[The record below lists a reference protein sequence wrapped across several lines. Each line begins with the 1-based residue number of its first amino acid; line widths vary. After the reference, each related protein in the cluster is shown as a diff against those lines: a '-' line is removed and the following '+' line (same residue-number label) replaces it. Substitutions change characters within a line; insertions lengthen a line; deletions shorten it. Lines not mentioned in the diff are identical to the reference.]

1 MATLGIPQNTIEVLQ
16 KYNFN
21 FQKKFGQNFLIDTH
35 VLEKIIEESG
45 ITKDDFVLEI
55 GPGIGT
61 MTQYLCENAREV
73 AAVEIDKN
81 LIPILADT
89 LSAYDNVEVIN
100 DDILKVDINKYLNYC
115 KFQKELDDK
124 TIKAYKADLEQFI
137 TVIGENNPDKEMLNA
152 YLVYLH
158 RMYKQKTVKRKIA
171 SVKAL
176 FHYLEE
182 EELIEINPFH
192 KVKTKF
198 REEVILPKIIP
209 RDIIEQL
216 LNHLYKER
224 SIKEYSEWRKKII
237 LRDIAVV
244 ETLFSTG
251 LRISELCHLQNKYVD
266 LKNGVLC
273 IQGKGGKE
281 RYLQIGNN
289 DVLSI
294 LNAYKKYFEDE
305 IKKQGYFFVNRYGN
319 ALSEQSARS
328 MIHKYAGEIQAD
340 INITPH
346 MFRHSFATYLMEED
360 VNIRYIQKML
370 GHASITTTQI
380 YTYVTTEKEK
390 EILQTRHPRNKINIG
405 ENFDNLVY

>member
-1 MATLGIPQNTIEVLQ
+1 MNEIKVSIITPLYKGTDYIPGLMAMI
-16 KYNFN
+16 
-21 FQKKFGQNFLIDTH
+21 
-35 VLEKIIEESG
+35 
-45 ITKDDFVLEI
+45 
-55 GPGIGT
+55 
-61 MTQYLCENAREV
+61 R
-73 AAVEIDKN
+73 KN
-81 LIPILADT
+81 
-89 LSAYDNVEVIN
+89 
-100 DDILKVDINKYLNYC
+100 
-115 KFQKELDDK
+115 
-124 TIKAYKADLEQFI
+124 ADLLPTAQKGKNVSKAKLEFI
-137 TVIGENNPDKEMLNA
+137 
-152 YLVYLH
+152 LVNDSP
-158 RMYKQKTVKRKIA
+158 A
-171 SVKAL
+171 DGS
-176 FHYLEE
+176 LEE

-294 LNAYKKYFEDE
+294 LNAYKKSFEDE

>member
-1 MATLGIPQNTIEVLQ
+1 M
-16 KYNFN
+16 
-21 FQKKFGQNFLIDTH
+21 FLR
-35 VLEKIIEESG
+35 EEIS
-45 ITKDDFVLEI
+45 
-55 GPGIGT
+55 
-61 MTQYLCENAREV
+61 
-73 AAVEIDKN
+73 
-81 LIPILADT
+81 
-89 LSAYDNVEVIN
+89 
-100 DDILKVDINKYLNYC
+100 KYLHYC

-137 TVIGENNPDKEMLNA
+137 ALIGENENNPDKERLNA
-152 YLVYLH
+152 YLLYLH
-158 RMYKQKTVKRKIA
+158 RTYKQKTVKRKIA

-182 EELIEINPFH
+182 EEIIEINPFH

-198 REEVILPKIIP
+198 KEEIVLPKIIP

-216 LNHLYKER
+216 LEHLYKEKG
-224 SIKEYSEWRKKII
+224 IQEYSEWHKKII

-251 LRISELCHLQNKYVD
+251 LRISELCHLRSQYFV
-266 LKNGVLC
+266 LKDGVLC

-281 RYLQIGNN
+281 RYLQIGND

-294 LNAYKKYFEDE
+294 LNVYKQCFEDE
-305 IKKQGYFFVNRYGN
+305 IKKHGYFFVNRYGKP
-319 ALSEQSARS
+319 LSEQSARL
-328 MIHKYAGEIQAD
+328 MIHKYANEIQAD

-370 GHASITTTQI
+370 SHTSIMTTQI

-390 EILQTRHPRNKINIG
+390 EILRTKHPRNKM
-405 ENFDNLVY
+405 NLGKKLII

>member
-1 MATLGIPQNTIEVLQ
+1 MVL
-16 KYNFN
+16 K
-21 FQKKFGQNFLIDTH
+21 
-35 VLEKIIEESG
+35 EE
-45 ITKDDFVLEI
+45 
-55 GPGIGT
+55 
-61 MTQYLCENAREV
+61 
-73 AAVEIDKN
+73 
-81 LIPILADT
+81 
-89 LSAYDNVEVIN
+89 
-100 DDILKVDINKYLNYC
+100 INKYLNYC

-124 TIKAYKADLEQFI
+124 TIKAYRADLEQFM
-137 TVIGENNPDKEMLNA
+137 VLIGESVNNPDKEKLNS
-152 YLVYLH
+152 YLLYLH

-182 EELIEINPFH
+182 EEIIETNPFH

-198 REEVILPKIIP
+198 KEETVLPKIIP
-209 RDIIEQL
+209 RDVIEQL
-216 LNHLYKER
+216 LAHLYKEK
-224 SIKEYSEWRKKII
+224 SINEYSEWHKKII
-237 LRDIAVV
+237 LRDIAVI

-251 LRISELCHLQNKYVD
+251 LRISELCHLQSKYFN
-266 LKNGVLC
+266 LKDGVLC

-289 DVLSI
+289 EVLSI
-294 LNAYKKYFEDE
+294 LNIYKEYFEDG
-305 IKKQGYFFVNRYGN
+305 IRQHGYFFVNRYGRP
-319 ALSEQSARS
+319 LSEQSARS
-328 MIHKYAGEIQAD
+328 MIHKYANEIHAD

-390 EILQTRHPRNKINIG
+390 EILRTKHPRNRM
-405 ENFDNLVY
+405 NLVEK

>member
-1 MATLGIPQNTIEVLQ
+1 MLNIIICLIYKIKQEVFAMLL
-16 KYNFN
+16 K
-21 FQKKFGQNFLIDTH
+21 
-35 VLEKIIEESG
+35 EE
-45 ITKDDFVLEI
+45 
-55 GPGIGT
+55 
-61 MTQYLCENAREV
+61 
-73 AAVEIDKN
+73 
-81 LIPILADT
+81 
-89 LSAYDNVEVIN
+89 
-100 DDILKVDINKYLNYC
+100 INKYLNYC

-380 YTYVTTEKEK
+380 YTYLTTEKEK

-405 ENFDNLVY
+405 EKFDNLVY

>member
-1 MATLGIPQNTIEVLQ
+1 MFLREEV
-16 KYNFN
+16 
-21 FQKKFGQNFLIDTH
+21 
-35 VLEKIIEESG
+35 S
-45 ITKDDFVLEI
+45 
-55 GPGIGT
+55 
-61 MTQYLCENAREV
+61 
-73 AAVEIDKN
+73 
-81 LIPILADT
+81 
-89 LSAYDNVEVIN
+89 
-100 DDILKVDINKYLNYC
+100 KYLHYC

-124 TIKAYKADLEQFI
+124 TIKAYRADLEQFI
-137 TVIGENNPDKEMLNA
+137 ALVGENDNNPDKERLNS
-152 YLVYLH
+152 YLLYLH
-158 RMYKQKTVKRKIA
+158 RTYKQKTVKRKIA

-182 EELIEINPFH
+182 EEIIEINPFH

-198 REEVILPKIIP
+198 KEEIVLPKIIP

-216 LNHLYKER
+216 LEHLYKEKG
-224 SIKEYSEWRKKII
+224 IQEYSEWHKKII

-251 LRISELCHLQNKYVD
+251 LRISELCHLRSQYFD
-266 LKNGVLC
+266 LKDGVLC

-281 RYLQIGNN
+281 RYLQIGND

-294 LNAYKKYFEDE
+294 LNVYKQCFEEE
-305 IKKQGYFFVNRYGN
+305 IKEHGYFFVNRYGKP
-319 ALSEQSARS
+319 LSEQSARL
-328 MIHKYAGEIQAD
+328 MIHKYADEIQAD

-370 GHASITTTQI
+370 GHTSIMTTQI

-390 EILQTRHPRNKINIG
+390 EILRTKHPRNKMNLG
-405 ENFDNLVY
+405 EKLII